1 MAGSLMIDG
10 SLDSRIFSLDDQT
23 AFAKLSSDFNP
34 MHLDRSFAR
43 RTQVGAPV
51 VHGIHNLA
59 WAANSVLEA
68 FPIKVANIR
77 ARFLQPLYLEEQA
90 TIRIRNR
97 TDRGIEFEVVAA
109 DTAVASIRL
118 STEPG
123 KSGAAA
129 PLAGS
134 APLQMSEP
142 ADLRFEQLTGRTGS
156 VAIADGDAGALF
168 PALMDAIG
176 LSGIKALLATSQIVG
191 MACPGL
197 HSLFAGLDI
206 NFDTTDDQEPAL
218 AYAVRKVD
226 PRFRSLQ
233 IEVSGYGAMGRLDA
247 FARLP
252 PPSQAA
258 MGEVSARIAGNP
270 FAGQKSLV
278 VGGSRGLGEVTAKIV
293 AAGGGHSII
302 TYSESRHEAERV
314 SAEILDRGGRCEIM
328 PYDALAEASA
338 QLQKLGTVDCVYYFA
353 TPKIFQRK
361 SALYEP
367 ARLRT
372 FLEFYA
378 DGFFDLCRALLRDCS
393 GKIAVFYPSTVA
405 IDQESEATTEYAM
418 AKIAGETLAAYLDQ
432 FMPNMRV
439 VSRRLPRIL
448 TDQTATVGVASTDSA
463 LDVMLPIVY
472 EVQQLARSKPPSPG

>member
-1 MAGSLMIDG
+1 MTDG
-10 SLDSRIFSLDDQT
+10 ALASRSFSLDDQT

-59 WAANSVLEA
+59 WAANAVLRA

-77 ARFLQPLYLEEQA
+77 ARFLQPLYLDEPA
-90 TIRIRNR
+90 FVRIRNR
-97 TDRGIEFEVVAA
+97 SDRQIEFEVVAA
-109 DTAVASIRL
+109 DIAVASIKLL
-118 STEPG
+118 SSAQPG
-123 KSGAAA
+123 KFTAGA

-134 APLQMSEP
+134 APPKMFEP
-142 ADLRFEQLTGRTGS
+142 ANLRFEELAGQTGT
-156 VAIADGDAGALF
+156 VAIAGGDIGPRF

-176 LSGIKALLATSQIVG
+176 LSGFKALLATSQIVG

-206 NFDTTDDQEPAL
+206 NFDASDNRSAL
-218 AYAVRKVD
+218 AYAVRKAD

-233 IEVSGYGAMGRLDA
+233 IEVSGYGAVGRLDA
-247 FARLP
+247 FARPP
-252 PPSQAA
+252 PPSQAG
-258 MGEVSARIAGNP
+258 MDEISARLTGNP
-270 FAGQKSLV
+270 FAGQRSLI

-302 TYSESRHEAERV
+302 TYRESRDEAERV
-314 SAEILDRGGRCEIM
+314 SAEILSCGCRCEIL
-328 PYDALAEASA
+328 PYDALAEANK
-338 QLQKLGTVDCVYYFA
+338 QLHELGRVDCAYYFA

-367 ARLRT
+367 ARLHT

-378 DGFFDLCRALLRDCS
+378 DGFFKLCNALVPDGPAKL
-393 GKIAVFYPSTVA
+393 AVFYPSTVA
-405 IDQESEATTEYAM
+405 IDRQSDATTEYAM
-418 AKIAGETLAAYLDQ
+418 AKIAGETLAACLNQ
-432 FMPNMRV
+432 FMSNIAV
-439 VSRRLPRIL
+439 ISRRLPRIL
-448 TDQTATVGVASTDSA
+448 TDQTATVGVASTASA

-472 EVQQLARSKPPSPG
+472 EVQQLARSEPVPSG